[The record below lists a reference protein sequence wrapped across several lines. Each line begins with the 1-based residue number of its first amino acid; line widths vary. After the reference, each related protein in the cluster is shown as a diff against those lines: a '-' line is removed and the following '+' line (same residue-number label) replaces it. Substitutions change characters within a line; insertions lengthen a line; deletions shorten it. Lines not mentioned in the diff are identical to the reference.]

1 RRQVLQPRTFD
12 LNDVVRGIEA
22 MLRRLIGE
30 DIDLVLD
37 LEQAIG
43 LVRAD
48 PNQIEQV
55 ILNLAVNARDALPA
69 GGRLLIK
76 TYTEELHGVLAAS
89 VGGPARGG
97 TERVL
102 VVEDEHSL
110 RALMRETLRRYGYE
124 VVDAGSAAE
133 ALAAATLVEPDIL
146 VTDIVMPATGGH
158 ELAAR

>member
-1 RRQVLQPRTFD
+1 VTST
-12 LNDVVRGIEA
+12 V
-22 MLRRLIGE
+22 GE
-30 DIDLVLD
+30 GSSFRIYLPPAVELD
-37 LEQAIG
+37 
-43 LVRAD
+43 
-48 PNQIEQV
+48 
-55 ILNLAVNARDALPA
+55 
-69 GGRLLIK
+69 
-76 TYTEELHGVLAAS
+76 GVLAES

-124 VVDAGSAAE
+124 VVDASSAAE

-158 ELAAR
+158 ELAARMREQHPDAAILYMSGYTDDAIVRDTLSRAGTLFLQKPFGAETLARKVREALDARRAA